1 MGLSG
6 VINSASRRIKRR
18 MADQDKAENARAEA
32 DLAPLKQ
39 RFPSLGRYAERAPAL
54 AKRFENDY
62 LDYLTRVGHPNHA
75 ASLELIATLWL
86 LAEDS
91 GARRIIDL
99 GSGFTSFILRTYAAE
114 HPGVEV
120 WSVDDSAEWLERTRG
135 WLGEKGVSTA
145 HLYTWDNLMTQG
157 RHDFDLVLHDMGMMD
172 TRARCLTDAVG
183 LAREGGLVIL
193 DDVHMA
199 EYRAH
204 VAKTLEGRT
213 LWSLKRFT
221 RDPITRYAWL
231 LAR

>member
-1 MGLSG
+1 MSLSG
-6 VINSASRRIKRR
+6 VINSASRRIRR
-18 MADQDKAENARAEA
+18 RVQDLDRAENARAKVDA
-32 DLAPLKQ
+32 VALGQ
-39 RFPSLGRYAERAPAL
+39 RFARLGAYAKEAPAI

-91 GARRIIDL
+91 GAKRIIDL

-120 WSVDDSAEWLERTRG
+120 WSVDDSAEWLERTRS

-145 HLYTWDNLMTQG
+145 HLYTWDQLLAQG

-172 TRARCLTDAVG
+172 TRARCLMEAVD
-183 LAREGGLVIL
+183 LAHEGGLVIL

-199 EYRAH
+199 DYRDH
-204 VAKTLEGRT
+204 VAKSLAGRT

-231 LAR
+231 LQR

>member
-18 MADQDKAENARAEA
+18 MADQDKSENARAEA
-32 DLAPLKQ
+32 DVAPLQQ
-39 RFPSLGRYAERAPAL
+39 RFPSLGRYAEQAPAI

-135 WLGEKGVSTA
+135 
-145 HLYTWDNLMTQG
+145 
-157 RHDFDLVLHDMGMMD
+157 
-172 TRARCLTDAVG
+172 
-183 LAREGGLVIL
+183 
-193 DDVHMA
+193 
-199 EYRAH
+199 
-204 VAKTLEGRT
+204 
-213 LWSLKRFT
+213 
-221 RDPITRYAWL
+221 
-231 LAR
+231 